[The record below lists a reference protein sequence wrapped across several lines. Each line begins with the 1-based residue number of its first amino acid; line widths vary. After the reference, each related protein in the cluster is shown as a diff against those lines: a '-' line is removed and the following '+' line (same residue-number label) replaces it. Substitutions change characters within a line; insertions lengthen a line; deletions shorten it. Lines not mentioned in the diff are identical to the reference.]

1 MKKKEPFNIKNIN
14 PRYLCKR
21 DDNTVT
27 SKLRLQ
33 DAIKWHHKGEERVD
47 RIYDLI
53 KSYPI
58 ALWNMIHQV
67 NSKVSLVRTAYA
79 KLKTKI
85 DPSLIEEVK
94 KKHEKRKAVRQLKRE
109 IANGFINA
117 KNSRFKKI
125 SSVKV
130 VK

>member
-1 MKKKEPFNIKNIN
+1 MLNRRHLRIKVLQSLYGFFQTENADYVKVE
-14 PRYLCKR
+14 RELL
-21 DDNTVT
+21 T
-27 SKLRLQ
+27 S
-33 DAIKWHHKGEERVD
+33 VD